1 MRRLALVIAS
11 TAALLVAPA
20 SAEQWSFGSGAFV
33 VESLPGYTYARGYT
47 PAYYAGPNGEMA
59 IISVHLPSPQPTREQ
74 AAAHTPRLIER
85 FRSRFEDAEV
95 RFGRAV
101 WPVKEQSLPNG
112 EVRLSSVVHI
122 GGPREPEFLLQF
134 AFVSPT
140 AAVAVITIE
149 GRGDAV
155 IAWERFRVHMEAV
168 SWRDAR

>member
-1 MRRLALVIAS
+1 M
-11 TAALLVAPA
+11 
-20 SAEQWSFGSGAFV
+20 
-33 VESLPGYTYARGYT
+33 

-59 IISVHLPSPQPTREQ
+59 IISVHLPSPQPSREH
-74 AAAHTPRLIER
+74 AAGHTPRLIER
-85 FRSRFEDAEV
+85 FRSMFEDAQA

-122 GGPREPEFLLQF
+122 AGPRGREFLLQF

-140 AAVAVITIE
+140 ASVAVITIE
-149 GRGDAV
+149 GPGDAV
-155 IAWERFRVHMEAV
+155 QAWERFRVYMEAV